1 MAKAELVLRPS
12 MSKRLIARGVKKL
25 LEGMGVLDRGIVYI
39 ARGSTCA
46 YVVEELIDRKI
57 EKERYLA
64 GFIGEGILNV
74 LPREKRLPPFILING
89 RLTERNPEEVAR
101 KMSKGDVFIK
111 GGNAIDP
118 EGNVGVLV
126 ANREG
131 GTVGKYIGIMLS
143 RGVTWISP
151 ISIGKLIPDVIE
163 ASCFAKTDTFDY
175 SVGKPSGLFPL
186 VNIKAV
192 TEMDAFKILFDVESI
207 LIAKEGLWEDEGSI
221 VIGIEGEEKKVE
233 EALKFIVHIK
243 GEELPKPKL

>member
-1 MAKAELVLRPS
+1 MAKAELILRPS

-25 LEGMGVLDRGIVYI
+25 LENMGTLDKGIVYV

-46 YVVEELIDRKI
+46 YVVEELIGRKI

-64 GFIGEGILNV
+64 GFIGEGMLNV

-89 RLTERNPEEVAR
+89 KLTEKDPEKVAK
-101 KMSKGDVFIK
+101 KMTKGDVFIK
-111 GGNAIDP
+111 GGNAIDT

-126 ANREG
+126 ADREG
-131 GTVGKYIGIMLS
+131 GTVGRYIGIMLS

-151 ISIGKLIPDVIE
+151 ISIGKLIPDVVE
-163 ASCFAKTDTFDY
+163 ASRFAKIDAFDY
-175 SVGKPSGLFPL
+175 STGKSSGLFPL

-192 TEMDAFKILFDVESI
+192 TEIDAFKILFGLESM
-207 LIAKEGLWEDEGSI
+207 LIAKGGLWEDEGSI
-221 VIGIEGEEKKVE
+221 VIGIEGKEKKVE

>member
-1 MAKAELVLRPS
+1 

-25 LEGMGVLDRGIVYI
+25 LENMGTLDKGIVYV

-46 YVVEELIDRKI
+46 YVVEELIGRKI

-64 GFIGEGILNV
+64 GFIGEGMLNV

-89 RLTERNPEEVAR
+89 KLTEKDPEKVAK
-101 KMSKGDVFIK
+101 KMTKGDVFIK
-111 GGNAIDP
+111 GGNAIDT

-126 ANREG
+126 ADREG
-131 GTVGKYIGIMLS
+131 GTVGRYIGIMLS
-143 RGVTWISP
+143 RGVSWISP
-151 ISIGKLIPDVIE
+151 ISIGKLIPDVVE
-163 ASCFAKTDTFDY
+163 ASRFAKIDAFDY
-175 SVGKPSGLFPL
+175 STGKSSGLFPL

-192 TEMDAFKILFDVESI
+192 TEIDAFKILFGLESM
-207 LIAKEGLWEDEGSI
+207 LIAKGGLWEDEGSI
-221 VIGIEGEEKKVE
+221 VIGIEGKEKKVE

>member
-1 MAKAELVLRPS
+1 MAKAELILRPS

-25 LEGMGVLDRGIVYI
+25 LENMGTLDKGIVYV

-46 YVVEELIDRKI
+46 YVVEELIGRKI

-64 GFIGEGILNV
+64 GFIGEGMLNV

-89 RLTERNPEEVAR
+89 KLTEKDPEKVAK
-101 KMSKGDVFIK
+101 KMTKGDVFIK
-111 GGNAIDP
+111 GGNAIDT

-126 ANREG
+126 ADREG
-131 GTVGKYIGIMLS
+131 GTVGRYIGIMLS
-143 RGVTWISP
+143 RGVSWISP
-151 ISIGKLIPDVIE
+151 ISIGKLIPDVVE
-163 ASCFAKTDTFDY
+163 ASRFAKIDAFDY
-175 SVGKPSGLFPL
+175 STGKSSGLFPL

-192 TEMDAFKILFDVESI
+192 TEIDAFKILFGLESM
-207 LIAKEGLWEDEGSI
+207 LIAKGGLWEDEGSI
-221 VIGIEGEEKKVE
+221 VIGIEGKEKKVE